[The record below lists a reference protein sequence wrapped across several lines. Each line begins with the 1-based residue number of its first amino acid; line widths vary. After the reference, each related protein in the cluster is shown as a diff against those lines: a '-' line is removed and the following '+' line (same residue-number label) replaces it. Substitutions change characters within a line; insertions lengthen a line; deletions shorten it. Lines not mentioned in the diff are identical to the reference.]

1 MGSQDR
7 HAGSGRGRDRCLDRQ
22 GSAQRP
28 GPHKGGPGGQCGW
41 KDQASHS
48 ATPRPY
54 SSPVEI
60 KLNHYIEKQGR
71 EVHVING
78 GRRSFPEK
86 GQVLHHLVQ
95 EEHLG
100 PTVAVLEDPRQRQ
113 LAPETRGGPASWLEP
128 IQELPETPV
137 LEIRPVTP
145 ASAPAELEDV
155 PAVASASEPGPELEP
170 YEHTAEPNS
179 PKMGQA
185 SRLRFWDLEEV
196 LRFIYTSECIP
207 TCEGQ
212 VLHRLVQEEHLGPT
226 VAVLEDPRQMQLAP
240 ETQGGPASWLEPVQ
254 ELPETPVLERRP
266 VSPASAP
273 AVASAPLA
281 GPELEPHEPTAEP
294 SRPYPSRRMGRARH
308 VTWQD
313 EQLGPTVSELED
325 PRQRQ
330 LAPQRR
336 RRPTPRIKLV
346 QRPYETRVP
355 KLRPVSPDS
364 APAELEDVQAV
375 TSDMDLVPEL
385 EPHEPSGSG
394 PMASAGMA
402 PVLVEPYPGPEP
414 AHPCAVSTW
423 DVTRKEEWTILVF
436 PSRLV
441 AEQLTLAFATL
452 YSRINYSECKAYLQK
467 QSQTGDIEHL
477 APTMHRVLREFDT
490 LVELVTTTCLR
501 TPSMTAQDRARVV
514 EFWIRVAKECLALRN
529 FAALHAI
536 LLALQSRALGRLER
550 TWEHVSWKSTR
561 TYKNLTKKV
570 KWVTRKH
577 LLKELDCVLRERQ
590 RDRMGPE
597 ERKRKGM
604 VPYLGLFLADL
615 PKEKLLEHNEDVSE
629 PRGAR
634 GDRMVSF
641 REERAPSEPGPQH
654 RATPPSP
661 TFPESGFPC
670 EQRSSTIQCPTPHP
684 RLSASCPSSAPGR
697 YPPGRDHGAQAHG
710 RGVRPG
716 EGRALHVLCPG
727 CGAPGRGA
735 ELHAV
740 LPAGAPRPE
749 GRQKGTVTVP
759 QVPRL
764 NVLGQGQLLSS
775 GPRPCWCPGCMWR
788 RAASPSGRRRLA
800 PQDPSLFAAPPPPA
814 AHPEPLLGQLLWH
827 LLRRPTSASPHAAA
841 ASSRACT

>member
-615 PKEKLLEHNEDVSE
+615 PKEKLLEHNEDVATLQDEIMVHKHMAAVYDLERDEHFMSFVQAVE
-629 PRGAR
+629 PL
-634 GDRMVSF
+634 D
-641 REERAPSEPGPQH
+641 EEQSY
-654 RATPPSP
+654 T
-661 TFPESGFPC
+661 
-670 EQRSSTIQCPTPHP
+670 
-684 RLSASCPSSAPGR
+684 LSCQLE
-697 YPPGRDHGAQAHG
+697 PPGQRAG
-710 RGVRPG
+710 RKGLLQFLRS
-716 EGRALHVLCPG
+716 HV
-727 CGAPGRGA
+727 
-735 ELHAV
+735 
-740 LPAGAPRPE
+740 
-749 GRQKGTVTVP
+749 
-759 QVPRL
+759 
-764 NVLGQGQLLSS
+764 
-775 GPRPCWCPGCMWR
+775 
-788 RAASPSGRRRLA
+788 
-800 PQDPSLFAAPPPPA
+800 
-814 AHPEPLLGQLLWH
+814 
-827 LLRRPTSASPHAAA
+827 
-841 ASSRACT
+841 